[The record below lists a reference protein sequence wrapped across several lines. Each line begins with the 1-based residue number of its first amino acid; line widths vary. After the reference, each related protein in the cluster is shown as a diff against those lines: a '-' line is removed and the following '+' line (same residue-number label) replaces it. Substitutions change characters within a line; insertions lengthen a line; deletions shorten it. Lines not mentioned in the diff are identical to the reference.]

1 MRIWSL
7 HPKYLDAKGLVA
19 LWRETL
25 LAKNVLEGQTKAYSN
40 HPQLDR
46 FKKSN
51 DPIRSIHYYLGV
63 VWQEANARGYKF
75 DSRKYK
81 NLELI
86 KKIKLNT
93 GQIEFEKE
101 HLLKKLRLRDE
112 IKYAELWSL
121 ESVEIHPLFNQIEGG
136 IEEWEKI

>member
-1 MRIWSL
+1 M
-7 HPKYLDAKGLVA
+7 
-19 LWRETL
+19 
-25 LAKNVLEGQTKAYSN
+25 AKNVLEGQTKAYNN

-51 DPIRSIHYYLGV
+51 DPLLSIHYYLSI

-75 DSRKYK
+75 DNRKYE

-86 KKIKLNT
+86 KKIKLNK
-93 GQIEFEKE
+93 GQVEFEKE

-112 IKYAELWSL
+112 IKYAELLSL
-121 ESVEIHPLFNQIEGG
+121 ECIEIHPLFNEIEGG

>member
-7 HPKYLDAKGLVA
+7 HPKHLDVKGLVA

-25 LAKNVLEGQTKAYSN
+25 LAKNVLEGQTKAYNN

-51 DPIRSIHYYLGV
+51 DPIGSIHYYLSI
-63 VWQEANARGYKF
+63 VWQEANLRGYKF
-75 DSRKYK
+75 DNRKYE
-81 NLELI
+81 NVELI
-86 KKIKLNT
+86 KRIELNK

-112 IKYAELWSL
+112 IKYAELL
-121 ESVEIHPLFNQIEGG
+121 FLGCVEIHPLFNEIEGG